1 MSSRSG
7 FKLGRRGEMSGRTF
21 GPHPPNQHIGLGY
34 FFFIYNMLGW
44 VTGRKLWADFTWC
57 IGRLGCFFIK
67 SKSRQLSSK
76 HFVKVLLSSSLFF
89 PNITNYIMATE
100 QNWSR
105 SMVSVPLICIL
116 EYSVQDLTNS
126 HHLGFVSWTRTQPN
140 PRWKSCSEAQRRQG
154 I

>member
-1 MSSRSG
+1 
-7 FKLGRRGEMSGRTF
+7 
-21 GPHPPNQHIGLGY
+21 
-34 FFFIYNMLGW
+34 MLGW
-44 VTGRKLWADFTWC
+44 VMGRKVWADFTWC

-105 SMVSVPLICIL
+105 SMVYVPLICIL
-116 EYSVQDLTNS
+116 EYCVQDLTNS

-140 PRWKSCSEAQRRQG
+140 PRWKSCESAKHSGGKVYRIQGRRITRTKRDFWPSDFSSTNLKADQTKPSSG
-154 I
+154 LAK